1 MPDLAAILASFG
13 ETVAKFNALYE
24 NEISLW
30 KVTSIKPNVELG
42 NLAAKLREQQKELTV
57 YLESFSKAKRGC
69 GEISGLENE
78 LGGLAFPNS
87 GPKISNEVISK
98 MQQQIKVLE
107 Q

>member
-42 NLAAKLREQQKELTV
+42 NLAADCRDNKARTGDAPVYRTKTSNGCRARLHLHRMWVRNLIATV
-57 YLESFSKAKRGC
+57 
-69 GEISGLENE
+69 
-78 LGGLAFPNS
+78 
-87 GPKISNEVISK
+87 
-98 MQQQIKVLE
+98 
-107 Q
+107 